1 MNGLATAAVLITL
14 IVMAALICIEWI
26 SHRTKIHRPDEY
38 VADPEQVLAERFA
51 RGEIEE
57 AEYARRLST
66 LRMGPAAELLF
77 PRD

>member
-1 MNGLATAAVLITL
+1 MNIPTAAVLATL

-26 SHRTKIHRPDEY
+26 SHRTKIHRDEY
-38 VADPEQVLAERFA
+38 SVDPEQMLAERFA

>member
-1 MNGLATAAVLITL
+1 MTGWAGAAVLITL
-14 IVMAALICIEWI
+14 IVMVAIVFVEWI
-26 SHRTKIHRPDEY
+26 NSRKEIRRAEY
-38 VADPEQVLAERFA
+38 SVDPEQLLAERFA

-77 PRD
+77 RD